1 MGTND
6 RPICKFV
13 TQWKVYH
20 QQRGFCDL
28 KRTQQRRRLEA
39 LNGRN
44 QQHQIYLVFCL
55 ERQTRNYSTGH
66 KMLDGG
72 REKGRDAEKYQKMTQ
87 RKIGDNQKGETNLK

>member
-28 KRTQQRRRLEA
+28 KRTQQEGRLEVHS
-39 LNGRN
+39 GRN
-44 QQHQIYLVFCL
+44 QQHQMYLVFCL
-55 ERQTRNYSTGH
+55 ESQTRNYSAGH
-66 KMLDGG
+66 KM
-72 REKGRDAEKYQKMTQ
+72 
-87 RKIGDNQKGETNLK
+87 